1 MSDLLNLDQMT
12 DLVDHA
18 SYSGAIRQ
26 LDTMIHSPQPQP
38 IYTGELYSSMALFAT
53 YQRYL
58 QSLP

>member
-1 MSDLLNLDQMT
+1 MT

-58 QSLP
+58 QSLT